1 MHEHFFLLLRC
12 VGEGNDIFIRLNVSI
27 LQYPV
32 ADLFLDLLVTHPDN
46 LVGLDVR
53 ELKVDLVSHDFLF
66 LVRVN
71 DAVDC
76 PLQDE
81 IGTQFFSPLF
91 GGFR

>member
-1 MHEHFFLLLRC
+1 MLEK
-12 VGEGNDIFIRLNVSI
+12 VMIFSSALNVSI
-27 LQYPV
+27 LQNPV

-53 ELKVDLVSHDFLF
+53 ELQVDLVSYDFLF
-66 LVRVN
+66 LVRVD

-81 IGTQFFSPLF
+81 TAPSSFPHFLVVSGDA
-91 GGFR
+91 

>member
-1 MHEHFFLLLRC
+1 MLEK
-12 VGEGNDIFIRLNVSI
+12 VMIFSSALNVSI
-27 LQYPV
+27 LQNPV

-53 ELKVDLVSHDFLF
+53 ELQVDLVSYDFLF
-66 LVRVN
+66 LVRVD

-81 IGTQFFSPLF
+81 IGTQFFPHFLVVS
-91 GGFR
+91 GDA

>member
-1 MHEHFFLLLRC
+1 MHEHSFLLLRS

>member
-1 MHEHFFLLLRC
+1 MHEHSFLLLRG

-27 LQYPV
+27 LQNPV
-32 ADLFLDLLVTHPDN
+32 ADLFLDLLVTYPDN
-46 LVGLDVR
+46 LIGLGAR
-53 ELKVDLVSHDFLF
+53 ELQVDLISHDFLF
-66 LVRVN
+66 LVRVD

-81 IGTQFFSPLF
+81 IGTQFFSPLL

>member
-1 MHEHFFLLLRC
+1 MHEHSFLLLRD

-27 LQYPV
+27 LQNPV

-46 LVGLDVR
+46 LIGLDVR
-53 ELKVDLVSHDFLF
+53 ELQVDLISHDFLF
-66 LVRVN
+66 LVRVD

-81 IGTQFFSPLF
+81 IGTQFFSQLL

>member
-1 MHEHFFLLLRC
+1 MHEHSFLLLRD

-27 LQYPV
+27 LQNPV
-32 ADLFLDLLVTHPDN
+32 ADLFFDLLVTHPDN

-53 ELKVDLVSHDFLF
+53 ELQVDLVSYDFLF
-66 LVRVN
+66 LVRVD

>member
-1 MHEHFFLLLRC
+1 MLEK
-12 VGEGNDIFIRLNVSI
+12 VMIFSSALNVSI
-27 LQYPV
+27 LQNPV

-53 ELKVDLVSHDFLF
+53 ELQVDLVSYDFLF
-66 LVRVN
+66 LVRVD

-81 IGTQFFSPLF
+81 IGTQFFSSLL

>member
-1 MHEHFFLLLRC
+1 M
-12 VGEGNDIFIRLNVSI
+12 IFSSALNVSI
-27 LQYPV
+27 LQNPV

-53 ELKVDLVSHDFLF
+53 ELQVDLVSHDFLF

-76 PLQDE
+76 SLQDE